1 MRLPPISDLDQTQ
14 RALYADA
21 PQDGSILIYGPPGTG
36 KSVIAI
42 HRAMRLAKT
51 NQPVVLV
58 MFNQVLAQYSK
69 AAGDLPSNVII
80 STMFRWID
88 KWFYTAFGHG
98 MPKADRFT
106 PDWEAMTKLTRGLSL
121 DEVSRDLNWG
131 HLIIDEGQDFSVAM
145 YEFFCTVLDKLT
157 SVGATATLSV
167 FADDNQAITQNRSY
181 VTDIMEELGAQD
193 KNKRLWRLDKNYRN
207 SKEVYRCARYFQAS
221 GTASAAMPERQAG
234 RKPMLMFLND
244 EAQIIERIRRIS
256 SAAGGQKQIGV
267 ITFGTKNDVPKWHT
281 KLSKVFKDASLSHQ
295 VQGYTSIYKHELNDV
310 RKLLFGDR
318 HTVTVVHSQSSKGLE
333 FDIVFLVDLHKRGE
347 IFDDQVTDFSKQL
360 YVVCSRPRN
369 FLFVMFELRNES
381 IPPLVNLFPPYN
393 WGEKEENPVDYYTGD
408 DKDLAERLKQIDWAS
423 QINPQYRWRDQA
435 KKAAGQLLAM
445 NPHDASALLE
455 SMNTRFI
462 HQLQNVLDLK
472 DLVRDEERLI
482 DYLIEIGPERVSSLL
497 ERAHLDQEH

>member
-1 MRLPPISDLDQTQ
+1 
-14 RALYADA
+14 
-21 PQDGSILIYGPPGTG
+21 
-36 KSVIAI
+36 
-42 HRAMRLAKT
+42 
-51 NQPVVLV
+51 
-58 MFNQVLAQYSK
+58 
-69 AAGDLPSNVII
+69 
-80 STMFRWID
+80 
-88 KWFYTAFGHG
+88 
-98 MPKADRFT
+98 
-106 PDWEAMTKLTRGLSL
+106 
-121 DEVSRDLNWG
+121 
-131 HLIIDEGQDFSVAM
+131 
-145 YEFFCTVLDKLT
+145 
-157 SVGATATLSV
+157 
-167 FADDNQAITQNRSY
+167 
-181 VTDIMEELGAQD
+181 
-193 KNKRLWRLDKNYRN
+193 
-207 SKEVYRCARYFQAS
+207 
-221 GTASAAMPERQAG
+221 MPERQAG